1 MVQLPR
7 TQRVET
13 REKRASITNFVV
25 HHSTDMK
32 ILISGA
38 GIAGMTAANLLQA
51 KGHEIIVIDK
61 AKEFTNA
68 GFVLSLKSF
77 GVDILKELGLDAALR
92 SRSILSEYVNFF
104 QPDGRLIRQLSYEV
118 INKKISKPFFA
129 ARGDIHQVIYQ
140 SVKDK
145 AQILLNTTIENVIQ
159 SHNSVQA
166 SLSGNKTID
175 ADLLIISE
183 GLRSSTREIC
193 FKESVM
199 EDFNIFYVAGR
210 LNRLHD
216 YELGVF
222 KSFMGIRKMF
232 AIFPL
237 TETELAIQCYI
248 FNTGDY
254 KSLQSNAKNL
264 LKISFRDFNE
274 EVQNLIS
281 EVVEN
286 GLLFSDKIGM
296 VHSGNLVNG
305 RIILL
310 GDAGYCPTALSGM
323 GASLSV
329 YGAKALSHFLEQ
341 HPNDI
346 PKALQ
351 CYNDSL
357 QPVIEKFQKNA
368 GRNTASFLPQ
378 NATKYF
384 FRSLLLKMAPESA
397 ISNRMGRELGLTEKQ
412 KVFDYA

>member
-1 MVQLPR
+1 
-7 TQRVET
+7 
-13 REKRASITNFVV
+13 
-25 HHSTDMK
+25 MK

-38 GIAGMTAANLLQA
+38 GIAGMTAANLLHA
-51 KGHEIIVIDK
+51 KGHEIIIIDK
-61 AKEFTNA
+61 AHKFTNA

-92 SRSILSEYVNFF
+92 SDAILSSNVNFF
-104 QPDGRLIRQLSYEV
+104 QPDGTLIRQLSYEV
-118 INKKISKPFFA
+118 INKKLSQSFFA
-129 ARGDIHQVIYQ
+129 ARGDIHNVIYQ

-145 AQILLNTTIENVIQ
+145 VQILLNTTIENVSQ
-159 SHNSVQA
+159 SHNMVQV
-166 SLSGNKTID
+166 SLSDNTFID

-193 FKESVM
+193 FKDSVI
-199 EDFNIFYVAGR
+199 EDFNIFYLAGR
-210 LNRLHD
+210 LNRRHG

-222 KSFMGIRKMF
+222 KSFMGIKKMF

-237 TETELAIQCYI
+237 TENELAIQCYI
-248 FNTGDY
+248 YNTGDINT
-254 KSLQSNAKNL
+254 LQVNAKNL
-264 LKISFRDFNE
+264 LRASFKDFSE

-296 VHSGNLVNG
+296 VHAGNLVNG
-305 RIILL
+305 RVILL

-323 GASLSV
+323 GASLSL
-329 YGAKALSHFLEQ
+329 YGAKALGYFLEQ
-341 HPNDI
+341 NPGDI
-346 PKALQ
+346 SKALQ
-351 CYNDSL
+351 CYNDCL

-368 GRNTASFLPQ
+368 GKNTASFLPQ

-384 FRSLLLKMAPESA
+384 FRNFLLKIVPASI
-397 ISNRMGRELGLTEKQ
+397 ISNRMSRELGLTEKQ